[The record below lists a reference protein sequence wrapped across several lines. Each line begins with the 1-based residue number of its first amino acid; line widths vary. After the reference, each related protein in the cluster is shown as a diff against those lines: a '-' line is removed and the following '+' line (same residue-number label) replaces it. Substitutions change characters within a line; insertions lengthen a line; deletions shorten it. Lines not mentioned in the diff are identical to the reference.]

1 MKKEYRSILW
11 FAVFFTL
18 PIVIF
23 VAIYGM
29 DYFLERTYYEI
40 VAAGS
45 LSIFF
50 KMFFFM
56 CVFWW
61 TILIEVILWYFKKPL
76 LNKLKIHEMPY
87 YMFMAITATL
97 FPFIRWDIFESIIGK
112 YTWLLHAYLSLF
124 ISFALW
130 LISKKARLKK
140 SNSNNANKATSILPI
155 TIPLILTTGCTVIL
169 SFYATSFIF
178 SNTGIL
184 CLLLVIFTELALWVF
199 KSKVIHTL
207 KISTASCHILMAA
220 IASFVS
226 GMILIYDR
234 FDFLFCR
241 MTYIVLFSVCFSL
254 ALMLFNYCARHATPI
269 SNPS

>member
-1 MKKEYRSILW
+1 M
-11 FAVFFTL
+11 V
-18 PIVIF
+18 
-23 VAIYGM
+23 
-29 DYFLERTYYEI
+29 
-40 VAAGS
+40 
-45 LSIFF
+45 
-50 KMFFFM
+50 FFM

-61 TILIEVILWYFKKPL
+61 TMLIEVILWYFKKPL
-76 LNKLKIHEMPY
+76 LNKLKILEMPY

-97 FPFIRWDIFESIIGK
+97 FPFIRWDIFENIPTEE

-178 SNTGIL
+178 SNTGIF

-226 GMILIYDR
+226 GMILSYDR

-241 MTYIVLFSVCFSL
+241 ITYIVLFSVCFSL
-254 ALMLFNYCARHATPI
+254 ALMLFNYAVRYKRAAL
-269 SNPS
+269 